1 MNQNDRIIRLPEV
14 LGMVGMKKTAVYDK
28 IKDGTFPKPLK
39 LGRMSGWLE
48 SDVQAWIMKQAG
60 RLPANDEHHPEPKAA

>member
-1 MNQNDRIIRLPEV
+1 
-14 LGMVGMKKTAVYDK
+14 MKKTAIYDR

-48 SDVQAWIMKQAG
+48 SDVQAWIAG
-60 RLPANDEHHPEPKAA
+60 QGGAT